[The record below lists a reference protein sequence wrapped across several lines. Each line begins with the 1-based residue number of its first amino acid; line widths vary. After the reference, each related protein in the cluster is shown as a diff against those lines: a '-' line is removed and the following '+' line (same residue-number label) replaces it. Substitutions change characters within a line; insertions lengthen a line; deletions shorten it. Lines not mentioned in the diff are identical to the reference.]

1 MDFKS
6 LFTWEIKQL
15 TYAHYDNIQVAFFT
29 PFFYSGLQCREISV
43 TDNVG
48 TKQENSSIFGS
59 KTWVI

>member
-29 PFFYSGLQCREISV
+29 PFFTPVYNVEKLVLQ
-43 TDNVG
+43 TM
-48 TKQENSSIFGS
+48 
-59 KTWVI
+59 